1 MNKLP
6 HVVIIG
12 GGFGG
17 LNAAKALAEAPVRV
31 TLIDR
36 TNHHLFQPLL
46 YQVAMAGLS
55 PADIATP
62 IRSILSKQQNIQVI
76 LAEATGVDLAERKV
90 KLRDGELDYDYLI
103 LAAGA
108 RTSYFGQEKWAEYA
122 AGLKDL
128 DDALH
133 IRRQVLLAFEAAER
147 ENDPDR
153 RKRLLTFVVIGGGP
167 TGVELAGAL
176 AELARFISA
185 RDFRNI
191 QPSTVK
197 VILLEK
203 TDRLLASFSPDL
215 SEKALLQLRRLGVD
229 VRLRTSVTNIDAAG
243 VHTAE
248 GLIPT
253 STVIWG
259 AGVCASALA
268 SSLGV
273 ETDRAGRIIVMPDLS
288 IPNYPEAFAIGD
300 NAAFLHQTGTPLPG
314 VAPVAIQQSRVAAQ
328 NILNSI
334 RGRKRIEFKYKD
346 KGNMATIG
354 RSAAIVEIG
363 RLKLSGFLAWLFWSL
378 LHIFFLIGFRN
389 RIVVS
394 LNWLWLY
401 FTYQRGARLITG
413 DRFHSPLFRD

>member
-1 MNKLP
+1 MSDLP

-17 LNAAKALAEAPVRV
+17 LSAAKALANAPVRV

-62 IRSILSKQQNIQVI
+62 IRSILSKQKNIRVL
-76 LAEATGVDLAERKV
+76 LAEATGVNLPERKV
-90 KLRDGELDYDYLI
+90 RLRDGELDYDYLI

-108 RTSYFGQEKWAEYA
+108 RTSYFGQDQWAEYA

-147 ENDPDR
+147 DRDPER
-153 RKRLLTFVVIGGGP
+153 RRRFLTFVVIGGGP

-185 RDFRNI
+185 RDFQNI
-191 QPSTVK
+191 QRSMVK
-197 VILLEK
+197 VILLER
-203 TDRLLASFSPDL
+203 TDRILASFSQDL

-229 VRLRTSVTNIDAAG
+229 VRLGTSVTNIDAAG
-243 VHTAE
+243 VHTSE

-259 AGVCASALA
+259 AGVCASTLT

-273 ETDRAGRIIVMPDLS
+273 ETDRAGRIIVAPDLS
-288 IPNYPEAFAIGD
+288 IPSYPEVFAIGD
-300 NAAFLHQTGTPLPG
+300 NAAFLHQTGAPLPG
-314 VAPVAIQQSRVAAQ
+314 VAPVAMQQGRAAAQ

-334 RGRKRIEFKYKD
+334 RGRERKEFRYVD

-363 RLKLSGFLAWLFWSL
+363 KLKLSGFLAWIFWTL

-389 RIVVS
+389 RVVVS

-413 DRFHSPLFRD
+413 DRFHSPLS